1 MRIGG
6 SWATTRRW
14 PTLSNAAVAADV
26 ARNDLREVLIA
37 SSLNEPN
44 YVLRWFLVGT
54 VFDLA
59 VEEKRIVA

>member
-6 SWATTRRW
+6 SWATTRQG

-44 YVLRWFLVGT
+44 YVFALVLG
-54 VFDLA
+54 
-59 VEEKRIVA
+59 RNSI